1 MIKADKQVFWHSSW
15 LIRIS
20 ILIHILLLGFV
31 LVYPEHW
38 RYLLLIFVLNH
49 GVITLAGLLPRCHW
63 LGSNWTRLPKWS
75 LARNEIALTID
86 DGPEPEVTP
95 QVLDMLDQYQIK
107 ATFFCIG
114 RRAVLYPELTKEIV
128 QRGHELGNHSQ
139 HHRHTFSLSGSQ
151 AIYRE
156 VSAAQKTLTNI
167 TGVVPRF
174 FRAPAGL
181 RNLFLAPVLSRLN
194 LQLAHWSIRAYDTT
208 VKNSDKVKAKLLR
221 GIKPG
226 TILLLHD
233 GNAARTK
240 TNEPMILAVLPTLI
254 EAAKQQNL
262 RFVTLSQA
270 AEQSADYV

>member
-1 MIKADKQVFWHSSW
+1 MIKAEKQVYWHSSW

-20 ILIHILLLGFV
+20 ILMHILLLGFV
-31 LVYPEHW
+31 LVYLEHW
-38 RYLLLIFVLNH
+38 RYALLILALNH
-49 GVITLAGLLPRCHW
+49 GLITIAGLLPRCHL
-63 LGSNWTRLPKWS
+63 LGSNWTRLPAWS
-75 LARNEIALTID
+75 AARNEIALTID

-95 QVLDMLDQYQIK
+95 QVLDILDKYKIK

-114 RRAVLYPELTKEIV
+114 ARAMLYPELTKEIV
-128 QRGHELGNHSQ
+128 QRGHALGNHSQ
-139 HHRHTFSLSGSQ
+139 HHRHNFSLSGPQ

-156 VSAAQKTLTNI
+156 VSAAQSTLTDI

-208 VKNSDKVKAKLLR
+208 VKNQERVKTKLVG

-226 TILLLHD
+226 TILLMHD

-240 TNEPMILAVLPTLI
+240 TNEPMILAVLPALI

-270 AEQSADYV
+270 AEQNADYA